1 MKKAQETFME
11 QIAKISAETATQ
23 ATIEYL
29 EKARKEEQQNKQD
42 RRLRNTKMLLRN
54 YRSFKMHAQDIRM
67 ELASDKFMEVM
78 DELEQEDLAVESIKR
93 SKERT
98 LAMVRFI
105 DQMLVVYKLICEQSE
120 KIEDRRKYE
129 TIGHLYIFDDKKT
142 YEEVAECQCTNV
154 RTVYRDVSEAVKTL
168 SVLVFGVDGI
178 RLIS

>member
-1 MKKAQETFME
+1 MKKNQESFME
-11 QIAKISAETATQ
+11 QVAKISAETATQ

-29 EKARKEEQQNKQD
+29 EKAKKEEKQNKQD
-42 RRLRNTKMLLRN
+42 RRLRNTKLLLRN
-54 YRSFKMHAQDIRM
+54 YRSFKAHTHDIRL
-67 ELASDKFMEVM
+67 ELASDKFLDIM
-78 DELEQEDLAVESIKR
+78 DELEEEDLAVESIKR

-105 DQMLVVYKLICEQSE
+105 DQMLMVYKVICEQSE

-129 TIGHLYIFDDKKT
+129 TIGHIYIFEEKKT